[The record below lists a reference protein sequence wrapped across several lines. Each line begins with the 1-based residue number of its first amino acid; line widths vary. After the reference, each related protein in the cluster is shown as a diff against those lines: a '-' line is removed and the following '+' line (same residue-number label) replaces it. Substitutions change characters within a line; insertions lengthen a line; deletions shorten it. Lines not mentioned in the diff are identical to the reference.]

1 MRINILSG
9 DAMVSYAEQLGIKD
23 HIIAFGEAIITGR
36 VTSEPMSNEFT
47 SARVASL
54 GTSNEKYR
62 KRIVQPLSKLR
73 SSDEVHLW
81 FGKDM
86 FCQMNLICVLA
97 ILESKGIEKATF
109 HEVFEDEMVE
119 KGVTE
124 VETRGFIQC
133 YEEILVNHNSYVTP
147 LDSINSVLEMYF
159 EFIGA
164 DKGPLIS
171 FIKENPDDSVL
182 TLTIKIIKGF
192 AEYGLGDV
200 QCKDLILRVRA

>member
-9 DAMVSYAEQLGIKD
+9 DAMVSYAQQLGIKD

-36 VTSEPMSNEFT
+36 VSGEPMSNEFIN
-47 SARVASL
+47 ARVASL
-54 GTSNEKYR
+54 NTSADKYR
-62 KRIVQPLSKLR
+62 KRISQPLSKLR
-73 SSDEVHLW
+73 SNDDVHLW

-86 FCQMNLICVLA
+86 FCQMNLVCVLA
-97 ILESKGIEKATF
+97 VLESKGIEKATF
-109 HEVFEDEMVE
+109 HEVFEDEMAE
-119 KGVTE
+119 KSVSEIQTH
-124 VETRGFIQC
+124 GFIQC
-133 YEEILVNHNSYVTP
+133 YNEILVNHNSFITP
-147 LDSINSVLEMYF
+147 QDSINNVLEMYF
-159 EFIGA
+159 EFINA

-182 TLTIKIIKGF
+182 TLTVKIIKAY